1 MVYFPIYFYFY
12 FSPCGEKE
20 YTSLQKLNYV
30 GFLSV
35 KIYIHNYK
43 KKEGELKLRVNL
55 FSVDKK
61 ATSYIIL
68 CKDDLPGKNTIQ
80 GKDNTLIWRGKNGK
94 GKKRSEM
101 ESKENGKKK

>member
-1 MVYFPIYFYFY
+1 
-12 FSPCGEKE
+12 
-20 YTSLQKLNYV
+20 
-30 GFLSV
+30 
-35 KIYIHNYK
+35 
-43 KKEGELKLRVNL
+43 L

-80 GKDNTLIWRGKNGK
+80 GKDNTLTSRGQNEK